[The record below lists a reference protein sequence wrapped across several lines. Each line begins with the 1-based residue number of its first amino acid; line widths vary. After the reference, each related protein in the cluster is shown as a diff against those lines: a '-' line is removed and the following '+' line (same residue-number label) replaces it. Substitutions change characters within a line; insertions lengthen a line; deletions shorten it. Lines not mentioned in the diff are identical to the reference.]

1 MHTPHCFFEAELDP
15 LLSKR
20 PPASPT
26 SPPTSPKRLLSSQSA
41 RSHTCPLYP
50 PTLPTMGFRERRKLK
65 KAASAAADSGPPSSQ
80 PSAPPFP
87 SATSRG
93 PAASRSAS
101 AAAASGPALPPVE
114 PVRAAPPRA
123 SRAQQVSEQQ
133 LIANIERNK
142 QTITDAERKLKLTE
156 TRLHGQMVEMQAAR
170 SKTVPDNNAV
180 KMVGSRIRRLVD
192 EKKSTMNAIQR
203 AEDAC
208 DMMNKQINN
217 MQAARDLEENAS
229 TLLANKVDTEKVQK
243 DQEDYVESARDIDEA
258 QQILNANIGSEA
270 NADLDFMTA
279 GDLPDDI
286 KAEMQ
291 RFEEENAANAAQ
303 SAAATIGQ
311 ADAVPSGA
319 PAAVAPAA
327 APAMSSALNSDE
339 DAWRKLEKKLAS

>member
-1 MHTPHCFFEAELDP
+1 
-15 LLSKR
+15 
-20 PPASPT
+20 
-26 SPPTSPKRLLSSQSA
+26 
-41 RSHTCPLYP
+41 
-50 PTLPTMGFRERRKLK
+50 MGFRERRKLR
-65 KAASAAADSGPPSSQ
+65 KAASAAAESGPPSSQ

-87 SATSRG
+87 STTDPRRG

-101 AAAASGPALPPVE
+101 AADASGPTPPPVE

-142 QTITDAERKLKLTE
+142 QTIADAERKLKLIE
-156 TRLHGQMVEMQAAR
+156 TRLHGQNVEMQAAR
-170 SKTVPDNNAV
+170 SKAFPDDNAV
-180 KMVGSRIRRLVD
+180 KMIVGRMRRLVV
-192 EKKSTMNAIQR
+192 EKKSTMNDIQR
-203 AEDAC
+203 AENAC

-217 MQAARDLEENAS
+217 MQAARDVEDNAAA
-229 TLLANKVDTEKVQK
+229 LVANKVDIDKVQK
-243 DQEDYVESARDIDEA
+243 DQEDYLESVRDIDEA
-258 QQILNANIGSEA
+258 QQILNAPIGSEA

-286 KAEMQ
+286 MAEMQ

-311 ADAVPSGA
+311 ANAVPSGA
-319 PAAVAPAA
+319 PPALTSVSAPV
-327 APAMSSALNSDE
+327 MSSALNSDE